1 MTREQFEPMAKCW
14 RLRAYQVAQA
24 FGIADEQ
31 AGDIAQE
38 TLLKLWAMRDD
49 LERYRSVDA
58 LVVVIAKHI
67 AIDYSR
73 RKPLVRLDEASAQLP
88 IADNQAD
95 INIIDE
101 QEQQWLL
108 SRLSQLPSRQ
118 HQVLM
123 LRQVEG
129 RSYEEIA
136 ALLGIEP
143 TSARVILSRAR
154 KWLLK
159 QYKEREQNIN
169 SDK

>member
-31 AGDIAQE
+31 ADDIAQE

-88 IADNQAD
+88 IADNQSLVATALAPAPGAD
-95 INIIDE
+95 A
-101 QEQQWLL
+101 QAGG
-108 SRLSQLPSRQ
+108 RTQLR
-118 HQVLM
+118 
-123 LRQVEG
+123 RDC
-129 RSYEEIA
+129 
-136 ALLGIEP
+136 
-143 TSARVILSRAR
+143 RVAGH
-154 KWLLK
+154 
-159 QYKEREQNIN
+159 
-169 SDK
+169 